1 MGVCFGISAVAV
13 VFPVLVWI
21 GASQRPFWFGG
32 SDGSYGAGFSLGSN
46 FMLIIAIVFLI
57 IGLVLRNKKK
67 GE

>member
-1 MGVCFGISAVAV
+1 MGVCFGISAVAFLFQV
-13 VFPVLVWI
+13 IAWI
-21 GASQRPFWFGG
+21 GASKRSFGFGG
-32 SDGSYGAGFSLGSN
+32 MGGSYGAGFSLGSN